1 MLRSFDGGR
10 LFGVRYG
17 TKPPWLLA
25 LHGWQRSH
33 RDFEGVIDQPAGAA
47 SALDPDVFDPGALD
61 AVALDL
67 PGFGASPPPPEPWG
81 SVDYARAVAPVAEE
95 LAEALGGPLVV
106 LGHSFGGRV
115 ALALAGSRPEL
126 VGALV
131 LTGVPHLVQVGE
143 GGRGRAAV
151 PFRVGRALHR
161 GGLLSDARLERLRHR
176 YGSADYRAATGVMR
190 QVLVRTVNERYDEM
204 LAQLECPVEL
214 VWGDDDREAP
224 LAVAELAGQRLHR
237 ATVTVSPGAGHL
249 TPLTAAPALRA
260 AALRHRPGAEAPEG
274 HRPGAGAPEGH
285 RPGAGAPEGC
295 QPGAG
300 ASEDH
305 RSRTAPSA
313 EPSTGL

>member
-17 TKPPWLLA
+17 SMPPWLLA

-33 RDFEGVIDQPAGAA
+33 QDFEGVIDQPAEAA
-47 SALDPDVFDPGALD
+47 GALD

-67 PGFGASPPPPEPWG
+67 PGFGASPPPAEPWG

-95 LAEALGGPLVV
+95 LAGALGSPLVV

-115 ALALAGSRPEL
+115 ALALAESRPEL

-131 LTGVPHLVQVGE
+131 LTGVPHLVELGE
-143 GGRGRAAV
+143 GGRRRAPV
-151 PFRVGRALHR
+151 PFRLGRALHR
-161 GGLLSDARLERLRHR
+161 GGLLSDAGLERLRHR

-190 QVLVRTVNERYDEM
+190 QVLVRTVNERYDKV

-224 LAVAELAGQRLHR
+224 LAVAKLAGQRLHH
-237 ATVTVSPGAGHL
+237 ATLTVSPGGGHL

-260 AALRHRPGAEAPEG
+260 AALRHRPGA
-274 HRPGAGAPEGH
+274 GAPEGH
-285 RPGAGAPEGC
+285 RPGAGAPE
-295 QPGAG
+295 
-300 ASEDH
+300 DH
-305 RSRTAPSA
+305 RSRTGPSA
-313 EPSTGL
+313 GPATGP

>member
-1 MLRSFDGGR
+1 VLRSFDEGR

-17 TKPPWLLA
+17 TRPPWLLA

-33 RDFEGVIDQPAGAA
+33 RDFESVIEQRAGGA
-47 SALDPDVFDPGALD
+47 SGLE
-61 AVALDL
+61 AVAIDL

-95 LAEALGGPLVV
+95 LAEALGSPIVV

-115 ALALAGSRPEL
+115 ALALAGRRPEL
-126 VGALV
+126 VRALV

-143 GGRGRAAV
+143 GGRGKGAF

-161 GGLLSDARLERLRHR
+161 GGLLSDAGLERLRHR

-190 QVLVRTVNERYDEM
+190 QVLVRTVNERYDQV
-204 LAQLECPVEL
+204 LAQLACPVEL

-224 LAVAELAGQRLHR
+224 LAVAELARQRLRR
-237 ATVTVSPGAGHL
+237 ATLTVSPGAGHL

-260 AALRHRPGAEAPEG
+260 AALRHQPGAGAREG
-274 HRPGAGAPEGH
+274 HQPGAGAREGHQPGAGAPE
-285 RPGAGAPEGC
+285 E
-295 QPGAG
+295 
-300 ASEDH
+300 H
-305 RSRTAPSA
+305 RSRTGPSA
-313 EPSTGL
+313 ERSTGP

>member
-1 MLRSFDGGR
+1 M
-10 LFGVRYG
+10 
-17 TKPPWLLA
+17 PPWLLA

-33 RDFEGVIDQPAGAA
+33 RDFGSVIEQPAGAA
-47 SALDPDVFDPGALD
+47 SALD

-81 SVDYARAVAPVAEE
+81 SLDYARAVAPVAEE
-95 LAEALGGPLVV
+95 LTGALGSSLVV

-131 LTGVPHLVQVGE
+131 LTGVPHLVEVGE
-143 GGRGRAAV
+143 GGRRRGAV
-151 PFRVGRALHR
+151 PFRLGRALHR

-190 QVLVRTVNERYDEM
+190 QVLVRTVNERYDQV
-204 LAQLECPVEL
+204 LAQLACPVEL

-224 LAVAELAGQRLHR
+224 LAVAELAGQRLHH
-237 ATVTVSPGAGHL
+237 ATLTVSPGAGHL

-260 AALRHRPGAEAPEG
+260 AALRHRP
-274 HRPGAGAPEGH
+274 R
-285 RPGAGAPEGC
+285 
-295 QPGAG
+295 AG

-305 RSRTAPSA
+305 RSRTGPPA
-313 EPSTGL
+313 EPSTGS